1 MSEIMNLVNRVAE
14 IDAPVL
20 ITGETGTGK
29 DFLAR
34 YIHHISGRRR
44 HMFIK
49 VNCPAISSTLF
60 ESELFGH
67 AKGSFTGADTQ
78 RIGRF
83 EMADK
88 GTVFLDEI
96 GELPAGLQA
105 KLLQVLQE
113 RRFERVGDNWPIV
126 VDFRLIAATNRDPE
140 ESIQKGKL
148 RKDLYYRLNVIRVHV
163 PALRERKK
171 DIPLLI
177 DKINRMEADLIHQIA
192 PTYSQSAL
200 DLLADYHWPGN
211 VRELKNLVKR
221 MIILNAG
228 GSVSI
233 DDVKKMI
240 DLKDRCDETPDAQLP
255 TLAESER
262 QSIEQALIKCKGVI
276 GGEKGAARLLGVARS
291 TLQYRMKKH
300 GIKPKKV
307 VLLED

>member
-1 MSEIMNLVNRVAE
+1 
-14 IDAPVL
+14 
-20 ITGETGTGK
+20 
-29 DFLAR
+29 
-34 YIHHISGRRR
+34 
-44 HMFIK
+44 MFIK
-49 VNCPAISSTLF
+49 VNCPSISSTLF

-88 GTVFLDEI
+88 GTIFLDEI

-113 RRFERVGDNWPIV
+113 RRFERVGGNRPIV

-177 DKINRMEADLIHQIA
+177 DKINRIEADLIHQIA
-192 PTYSQSAL
+192 PVYSQLAL
-200 DLLADYHWPGN
+200 DLLTAYDWPGN

-221 MIILNAG
+221 MIILKP
-228 GSVSI
+228 SEKISI
-233 DDVKKMI
+233 DDVEKMI
-240 DLKDRCDETPDAQLP
+240 DSKKRANMENENSLP

-262 QSIEQALIKCKGVI
+262 HSIEQALIKCKGVI
-276 GGEKGAARLLGVARS
+276 GGGKGAARLLGVARS
-291 TLQYRMKKH
+291 TLQYRMAKH

-307 VLLED
+307 VTLED